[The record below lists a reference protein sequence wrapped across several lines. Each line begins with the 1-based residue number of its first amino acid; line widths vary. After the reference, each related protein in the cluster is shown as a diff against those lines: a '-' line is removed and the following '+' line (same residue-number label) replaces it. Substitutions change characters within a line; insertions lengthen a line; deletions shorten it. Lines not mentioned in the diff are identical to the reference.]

1 MANQLY
7 SLRLRSLG
15 ASYVSRNGRNDR
27 ILLPLLKS
35 AAQISAE
42 RYYNRLFI
50 DPFNIAQTTKRLD
63 CLLHLLCICGSPLQE
78 TQNELPSGLRS
89 PNRTSLVSTS
99 LYSLVLVICS
109 TVGELYS
116 TDRSWWG
123 LWISFQHHS
132 ILRGI
137 HSTLFIS
144 NGRHFSLSA
153 LVQNNS
159 GYCARWYVMVPPT
172 GLEPVSTA

>member
-89 PNRTSLVSTS
+89 PNRTFVLDNAREFLLFHPRVVGHYPHIFALF
-99 LYSLVLVICS
+99 LYRPSVLLLIWMRFHKVLVGLGAVCVYNFS
-109 TVGELYS
+109 T
-116 TDRSWWG
+116 T
-123 LWISFQHHS
+123 QH
-132 ILRGI
+132 
-137 HSTLFIS
+137 
-144 NGRHFSLSA
+144 
-153 LVQNNS
+153 
-159 GYCARWYVMVPPT
+159 
-172 GLEPVSTA
+172 